1 MFACQLFWLLLIC
14 SDGVQRPESETEA
27 TEMFV
32 LEFCCF
38 AVCIIHRRYSFLLAR
53 SHEKSGAASSHV
65 WVPEEPRMSESR
77 GTCTLGR
84 SRLRHPKLN
93 FD

>member
-32 LEFCCF
+32 LKNSVVLLFVLF
-38 AVCIIHRRYSFLLAR
+38 IGVTHSF
-53 SHEKSGAASSHV
+53 
-65 WVPEEPRMSESR
+65 
-77 GTCTLGR
+77 
-84 SRLRHPKLN
+84 
-93 FD
+93 